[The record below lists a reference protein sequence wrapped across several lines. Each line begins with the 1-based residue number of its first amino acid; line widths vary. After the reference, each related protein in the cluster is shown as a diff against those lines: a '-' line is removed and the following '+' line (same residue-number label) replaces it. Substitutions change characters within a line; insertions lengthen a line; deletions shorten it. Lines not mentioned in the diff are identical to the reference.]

1 MKLLEIVKYNFGFT
15 NKEAKNY
22 IKSID
27 EKTKEALIA
36 GYNQETKK
44 AFYED

>member
-1 MKLLEIVKYNFGFT
+1 MTLLEIVKYNFGFT

-27 EKTKEALIA
+27 EKTKEALIT
-36 GYNQETKK
+36 GHNQEVKK